1 MKPGAKARASAPA
14 TVSNLGPGYDVLGG
28 ALVAPRDV
36 VEVELTTTGRVECV
50 EIQGDGGKLPL
61 QSDRNC
67 ATYVAD
73 QVLRTFG
80 SPQLGLRLKLT
91 KGLPLGSGLGSSAA
105 SGVAAA
111 LATAS
116 LLEQKIDRLQLLSAC
131 REGERLATGSP
142 HPDNVAPALLGGLV
156 ACLSRGG
163 EAIEVVRLAAPDD
176 LIFVCVKPDFAI
188 ATHMARSLVPATVPI
203 ADCVENSGNLA
214 GLVSG
219 LASGDMGLVSRCLVD
234 RLATPYR
241 APLIDGYQQVVEAA
255 MEAGAIGA
263 GISGS
268 GPTLFALTQG
278 ELPQAG
284 AIRDAM
290 VAAFEA
296 RGHGTLAFV
305 SHLDPVGARL
315 EPL

>member
-1 MKPGAKARASAPA
+1 
-14 TVSNLGPGYDVLGG
+14 
-28 ALVAPRDV
+28 V
-36 VEVELTTTGRVECV
+36 VEVEFTNTGTVECV

-61 QSDRNC
+61 QSERNC
-67 ATYVAD
+67 ATHVASE
-73 QVLRTFG
+73 VLKRFG
-80 SPQLGLRLKLT
+80 SPEIGLRLKLT

-116 LLEQKIDRLQLLSAC
+116 LLAQKIDRLDLLDAC

-142 HPDNVAPALLGGLV
+142 HPDNVAPALLGGMV
-156 ACLSRGG
+156 ACLPRGG
-163 EAIEVVRLAAPDD
+163 EAIEIVRLRVPDD

-188 ATHMARSLVPATVPI
+188 ATQMARSLVPASVPL
-203 ADCVENSGNLA
+203 ADHVENAGNLA
-214 GLVSG
+214 GLISG

-241 APLIDGYQQVVEAA
+241 APLIDGYEVVTQAA
-255 MEAGAIGA
+255 LSAGALGA

-278 ELPQAG
+278 DLQRAG
-284 AIRDAM
+284 TIRDAM
-290 VAAFEA
+290 VAAFES

-315 EPL
+315 ESL